1 MEEMNMLKHI
11 ARLYLEIY
19 RGSRNITSPL
29 TDRQLKQASNH
40 FRNVLIYQNADASV
54 AKFQ

>member
-1 MEEMNMLKHI
+1 MLKHI